1 MAVCPYKTLGV
12 DRDAKQS
19 EIKDAYRKLVLKYH
33 PDRYVKA
40 TERDKAHAKQKFQ
53 NISEAFETIGSRSSR
68 QRHDFSAQ
76 RYARGAGGY
85 NSSHYTSGFQRPGGG
100 PYSARPRAN
109 VLLSFISSLGKVSMH
124 EVLVMFGVVS
134 VVLVG
139 TNATDSVFTSLWNR
153 NNQGK
158 LYKDIQSKAA
168 KSRKDTRKEDRAA

>member
-1 MAVCPYKTLGV
+1 MLALRCP
-12 DRDAKQS
+12 
-19 EIKDAYRKLVLKYH
+19 
-33 PDRYVKA
+33 
-40 TERDKAHAKQKFQ
+40 
-53 NISEAFETIGSRSSR
+53 
-68 QRHDFSAQ
+68 
-76 RYARGAGGY
+76 
-85 NSSHYTSGFQRPGGG
+85 
-100 PYSARPRAN
+100 RPRPN

-168 KSRKDTRKEDRAA
+168 KSRKDKRKEDKAA